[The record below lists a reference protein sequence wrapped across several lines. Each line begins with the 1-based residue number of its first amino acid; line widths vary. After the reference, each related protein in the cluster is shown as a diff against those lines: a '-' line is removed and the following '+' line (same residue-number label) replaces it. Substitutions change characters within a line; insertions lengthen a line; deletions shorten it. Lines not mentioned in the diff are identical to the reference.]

1 MKGKI
6 VHFISRKAMNVIA
19 GDATVDQLYNL
30 SLVKYPADLY
40 DLTKEDLLKLEGWKE
55 RSSTA
60 RELAEHFRSIDDLM
74 AASRE
79 DLLAVADV
87 GDVIADSI
95 LAFFADPVNRNQVER
110 LKAAGL
116 QFEMKETDGPVSDK
130 LKGMNI
136 VITGTFSIS
145 RDDMKNLI
153 TANGGKNSSSVSSK
167 TTYLLAGE
175 KPGPEKVKKANDL
188 GLKIIGE
195 DEFMSMIGGNKSME
209 NNLFENNLIEDKIK
223 EGQAGLFPDNPD
235 E

>member
-1 MKGKI
+1 
-6 VHFISRKAMNVIA
+6 
-19 GDATVDQLYNL
+19 
-30 SLVKYPADLY
+30 
-40 DLTKEDLLKLEGWKE
+40 
-55 RSSTA
+55 
-60 RELAEHFRSIDDLM
+60 M

-153 TANGGKNSSSVSSK
+153 TANGGKNCSSVSSK

-188 GLKIIGE
+188 GIKIIGE